1 MTSSTQKARAMQF
14 LELHH
19 GSSPLLLPNAWD
31 AASACIFAQAG
42 FQAIATTSSGVAASL
57 GYPDGQRI
65 SREMLIEVVERM
77 TRVIT
82 CPLSVDLEAGY
93 GENIAEVLQTVRAI
107 IAAGAVGIN
116 IEDSTKQQEKSLVD
130 ISFQVELIKAIREMA
145 SSMDMPLVINA
156 RTDVFLL
163 PTAPTINR
171 GATGGF
177 EEAVQR
183 LNAYRQAGADCLF
196 PIGVG
201 DAGTIANLVQA
212 IHGPINIVASPR
224 TPGLLELAQLG
235 VARVSFA
242 SGLMRA
248 TLAHL
253 RRIAG
258 ELLGS
263 GTYTTMSEMVPM
275 ADLRN
280 CFEGELA

>member
-1 MTSSTQKARAMQF
+1 MTLSTQKARANQF
-14 LELHH
+14 RELHH
-19 GSSPLLLPNAWD
+19 GPSPLLLPNAWD
-31 AASACIFAQAG
+31 AASACILAQAG
-42 FQAIATTSSGVAASL
+42 FQALATTSSGVAASL
-57 GYPDGQRI
+57 GYPDGQHI
-65 SREMLIEVVERM
+65 SREMLIEVVARM

-93 GENIAEVLQTVRAI
+93 GEDIAEVLKTVKAI

-116 IEDSTKQQEKSLVD
+116 IEDSTKQREQSLVD
-130 ISFQVELIKAIREMA
+130 VSFQVELLTAIREMA

-163 PTAPTINR
+163 PV

-183 LNAYRQAGADCLF
+183 LNAYRRAGADCLF
-196 PIGVG
+196 PIGVS

-212 IHGPINIVASPR
+212 IQGPINIVAGPR
-224 TPGLLELAQLG
+224 TPALPELAQLG

-253 RRIAG
+253 RRIAR
-258 ELLGS
+258 ELLGP

-280 CFEGELA
+280 CFEGELP